1 MTDLMKKNLDEQI
14 KMLKYQIQQCND
26 EKFDNLIYKY
36 NIFNNIKNTII
47 EGNISI
53 EKFKNKL
60 ETDELLLDKLYNRF
74 LNVNINFSAPTF
86 DETMLETFLKEEQRE
101 DYPILDSDTYK
112 GIHYSVINDCCEN
125 TGGYYIEFFKDLE
138 DEGGEIDFDDR
149 LDYMVIHVDNEDE
162 MKHPKEY
169 VEKYIDILIT
179 ELENEAQENE
189 DELEG

>member
-53 EKFKNKL
+53 ERFQNKL

-74 LNVNINFSAPTF
+74 LNVNINFSPPTF
-86 DETMLETFLKEEQRE
+86 DETMLETFLEEEQRK
-101 DYPILDSDTYK
+101 DYPILNSDTYK
-112 GIHYSVINDCCEN
+112 GIHYSVIDDCCEN
-125 TGGYYIEFFKDLE
+125 KGGYYIEFFKDLE
-138 DEGGEIDFDDR
+138 DEYGEVDFDNR
-149 LDYMVIHVDNEDE
+149 LDYMVIHIDNEDE
-162 MKHPKEY
+162 MKNPQKY
-169 VEKYIDILIT
+169 VENYIDDLVN
-179 ELENEAQENE
+179 ELQEEKE
-189 DELEG
+189 DELTE